1 LSSYYPNGDSRNL
14 GPPFAATL
22 LIAAG
27 AGATA
32 RTVTTGAIEGK
43 SYGIED
49 LATDASIGAVDDLAT
64 VTGMKAGTAVAQ
76 NVLRSTATN
85 TLRQEGFQVTERTV
99 AHMSQE
105 LLSGSTRARVAF
117 GALEGTVDGAL
128 GGALGEGGTTAFSD
142 GTWDQGFTAGLQR
155 MGVNTALGGGFGA
168 FGGALG
174 GGVFGRKSTHL
185 ADDLV
190 DALPL
195 AKTGGRGGINEGE
208 FARSGISLKQAENM
222 RQELL
227 AQADTARVQDSLRS
241 LGVTA
246 DREMI
251 ETVKQYNFDSPGIVF
266 DTKNHDAWSRLA
278 SGQGTPQDAAYFVHE
293 MAEINALKD
302 QGVDALGRN
311 FATMTESQQKQWK
324 SSFDQSYDVAHQ
336 QGVKAERGFLSQ
348 NNAIEQDM
356 SQTGSAKGVGSASI
370 DGVSASALPANR
382 IGSEKISVSKI
393 EENVRNRISSLTS
406 TEFKL
411 TYSSDEIKSIVQSGE
426 NLGLDSKSI
435 EDLLFTGSRVKKSIS
450 PNELVRQM
458 DNYVNIVSKRGFPYK
473 FNSAKDF
480 VSFTIDLKGLL
491 AKSGLPVDDI
501 RIQGSSLRTPDAK
514 DVDIAVF
521 VSEGQFNELSQ
532 GMIEGI
538 QRRANPYAASSIIGS
553 LESQI
558 SDGRINSFYFDRA
571 SKVTFN
577 QQLNELTRYMTNNEG
592 VDLSLILKGRN
603 FDVSPY
609 LGL

>member
-1 LSSYYPNGDSRNL
+1 VKKSTKLVGYANDDVGSYQNAKDSVADTA
-14 GPPFAATL
+14 GTVAATAAATAVVIGTAGTGTPIAATL
-22 LIAAG
+22 LMAAG

-32 RTVTTGAIEGK
+32 RTVTTGAIEGQ

-49 LATDASIGAVDDLAT
+49 LATDASIGAVDGLAT

-85 TLRQEGFQVTERTV
+85 TLRQEGLQVTERTV

-208 FARSGISLKQAENM
+208 FARSGISLKQAE
-222 RQELL
+222 
-227 AQADTARVQDSLRS
+227 
-241 LGVTA
+241 
-246 DREMI
+246 
-251 ETVKQYNFDSPGIVF
+251 
-266 DTKNHDAWSRLA
+266 
-278 SGQGTPQDAAYFVHE
+278 
-293 MAEINALKD
+293 INALKD
-302 QGVDALGRN
+302 QGVDALGRD
-311 FATMTESQQKQWK
+311 FSTMTESQQKQWK

-348 NNAIEQDM
+348 NNAIEQDL

-370 DGVSASALPANR
+370 DGVSASALQENR
-382 IGSEKISVSKI
+382 IAPDKFLPPGNKAFLARSELDTLEYLSRAFDSEVKILETIAAKYDPDTAKGTINLSSELWNCGSCQGVIKQFSERFKGI
-393 EENVRNRISSLTS
+393 E
-406 TEFKL
+406 
-411 TYSSDEIKSIVQSGE
+411 
-426 NLGLDSKSI
+426 
-435 EDLLFTGSRVKKSIS
+435 
-450 PNELVRQM
+450 
-458 DNYVNIVSKRGFPYK
+458 
-473 FNSAKDF
+473 
-480 VSFTIDLKGLL
+480 
-491 AKSGLPVDDI
+491 
-501 RIQGSSLRTPDAK
+501 
-514 DVDIAVF
+514 
-521 VSEGQFNELSQ
+521 
-532 GMIEGI
+532 
-538 QRRANPYAASSIIGS
+538 
-553 LESQI
+553 
-558 SDGRINSFYFDRA
+558 INSKAGLFQ
-571 SKVTFN
+571 KK
-577 QQLNELTRYMTNNEG
+577 
-592 VDLSLILKGRN
+592 ILQKQANIPLLYKGQ
-603 FDVSPY
+603 
-609 LGL
+609 